1 MLGQLHSAAA
11 VREGMAADP
20 KASQRLLTR
29 AQTDPEGA
37 LRTAAQQFESLVFDL
52 VLKGMRKSLSSP
64 EVSLFDSEATHM
76 YRDLLDQEM
85 SRKLAGSGQLGLA
98 DMLVKQLSQVRGAV
112 KESAKAADMESGV
125 RHDR

>member
-1 MLGQLHSAAA
+1 MLAPLGNAAV

-37 LRTAAQQFESLVFDL
+37 LRVAAQQFESLVFDL
-52 VLKGMRKSLSSP
+52 VLKGMRKSLTSP
-64 EVSLFDSEATHM
+64 EDSLFDSEATHM

-98 DMLVKQLSQVRGAV
+98 DLLVRQLSQARGAV
-112 KESAKAADMESGV
+112 KESTVPADIEAGV